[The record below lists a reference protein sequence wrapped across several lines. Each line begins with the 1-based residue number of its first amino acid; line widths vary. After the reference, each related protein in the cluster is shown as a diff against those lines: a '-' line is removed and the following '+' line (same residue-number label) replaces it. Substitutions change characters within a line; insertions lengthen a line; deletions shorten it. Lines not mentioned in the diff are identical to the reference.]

1 MTVYLTKAE
10 KAVIRQVLLGL
21 SNEEISQKLLI
32 TVPTVKKHIGSIMT
46 KTTRQSRA
54 RIMADYYLGHYE
66 INNFILEER

>member
-10 KAVIRQVLLGL
+10 KLVARQLLLGL
-21 SNEEISQKLLI
+21 SNEEIANKLSI
-32 TVPTVKKHIGSIMT
+32 AVPTVKKHIGSIMT

-54 RIMADYYLGHYE
+54 RIMADYYLGYYE